1 MAEDPPAT
9 GIAQEAGEIPPSN
22 WRGRILESAGD
33 NNFRWF
39 YLSMLGQMASL
50 NMQMLVRGF
59 LTYELTGSYA
69 ALGTVFLFNAIPGIA
84 LSLYGGVLAD
94 RVRNKKIV
102 LQVGQ
107 SLNAVNAIV
116 VGLLVLTDI
125 IAFEHLILASF
136 LQGGVNAI
144 MMPARQAMMP
154 EVVGRRR
161 LMNAVALN
169 AAGRDS
175 IRLLAPAA
183 GGALLA
189 AFDASWIYFLM
200 AGFYTLATV
209 ALIRVHTNALG
220 PSAPPPTRWGRG
232 GMAEVRD
239 GLRYLWGD
247 PTMRPLLVS
256 TVVFALLAMP
266 YIFLMP
272 GWVASVLDEGPGKLG
287 ILLSLVGVGSL
298 FGAIVIAAMPS
309 RRRGLLY
316 LAAVALEGAALIAYS
331 VSEMYWVTAGI
342 IIVVG
347 LGEAGRM
354 SLGNVLVQNYVVDEY
369 RGRAMSVFM
378 MQRSLASL
386 GTFFVGVLASAVGV
400 QVVIGGLAV
409 ALCLLAL
416 IGIFVSPV
424 LRRLD

>member
-1 MAEDPPAT
+1 MDAPPAT
-9 GIAQEAGEIPPSN
+9 ARDGGHVPPST
-22 WRGRILESAGD
+22 WRGRLFESTGD
-33 NNFRWF
+33 TNYRWF

-59 LTYELTGSYA
+59 LTFELTGSYA
-69 ALGTVFLFNAIPGIA
+69 ALGTVFLFNAIPGLA

-94 RVRNKKIV
+94 RVRSKKIV

-107 SLNAVNAIV
+107 SLNAINAIV
-116 VGLLVLTDI
+116 VGFLVLTDV
-125 IAFEHLILASF
+125 IAFEHLLIASF

-189 AFDASWIYFLM
+189 AFDATWLYFLM

-209 ALIRVHTNALG
+209 ALFRVHTKALG
-220 PSAPPPTRWGRG
+220 PATPLSRGSRG
-232 GMAEVRD
+232 GGLDEMRD
-239 GLRYLWGD
+239 GLRYLWRD
-247 PTMRPLLVS
+247 LTMRPLLVS
-256 TVVFALLAMP
+256 TVIFALLAMP
-266 YIFLMP
+266 YVFLMP
-272 GWVASVLDEGPGKLG
+272 GWVASVLDEGPAKLG

-298 FGAIVIAAMPS
+298 AGALVIAAIPP

-316 LAAVALEGAALIAYS
+316 LAAVALEGVALVAYS
-331 VSEMYWVTAGI
+331 ASEIYWLTAGI

-354 SLGNVLVQNYVVDEY
+354 SLGNVLVQHYVADDY

-386 GTFFVGVLASAVGV
+386 GTFFVGVMASWVGV
-400 QVVIGGLAV
+400 QVVIGGLALT
-409 ALCLLAL
+409 LCMLAL
-416 IGIFVSPV
+416 AGIFASAT